1 MMVGDKKGV
10 TMTDDKARWNE
21 KHQNKPMPHDVAPIL
36 VKYLKEVNVGDA
48 LDLACG
54 TGRNTHY
61 LADKGFL
68 VDAIDYSDYA
78 LSQIKNLST
87 ITKHELDIDSY
98 YIAPNRYDLIVN
110 INYLDRRL
118 FSQIKDGLK
127 EGGVVIFETFI
138 VAHGEVYHQPTN
150 IDYVL
155 RKNELLHAFIG
166 LDIIYYEEH
175 ESLNL
180 RGERV
185 KVASLVARKS

>member
-1 MMVGDKKGV
+1 MTEDKI
-10 TMTDDKARWNE
+10 RWNE
-21 KHQNKPMPHDVAPIL
+21 KHQTKPMPQDVAPIL
-36 VKYLKEVNVGDA
+36 VKYLKEVNVGNA

-78 LSQIKNLST
+78 LSQIKNMST
-87 ITKHELDIDSY
+87 ITKVEQDIDSY
-98 YIAPNRYDLIVN
+98 YITPNSYDLIVN

-118 FSQIKDGLK
+118 FPQIKDGLK
-127 EGGVVIFETFI
+127 KGGVVIFETFI

-166 LDIIYYEEH
+166 LDIIYYEER
-175 ESLNL
+175 EEINL

-185 KVASLVARKS
+185 KVASIVARNS

>member
-1 MMVGDKKGV
+1 MMFRDKGIN
-10 TMTDDKARWNE
+10 MTEDKARWNE
-21 KHQNKPMPHDVAPIL
+21 KHQSKPMPHDVAPIL
-36 VKYLKEVNVGDA
+36 VKYLKESNVGDA

-87 ITKHELDIDSY
+87 ITKHEIDIDSY

-118 FSQIKDGLK
+118 FPQMKDGLK
-127 EGGVVIFETFI
+127 QGGIIIFETFI

-166 LDIIYYEEH
+166 LDIIYYEER
-175 ESLNL
+175 EELNL

>member
-1 MMVGDKKGV
+1 MMTKDKQ
-10 TMTDDKARWNE
+10 RWNE
-21 KHQNKPMPHDVAPIL
+21 KHQTKPMPQDVAPIL
-36 VKYLKEVNVGDA
+36 VKYLDKAKVGTA

-68 VDAIDYSDYA
+68 VDAIDFSDYA
-78 LSQIKNLST
+78 LSQIKNIST
-87 ITKHELDIDSY
+87 ITIIETDIDTYNIQPDS
-98 YIAPNRYDLIVN
+98 YDLIVN
-110 INYLDRRL
+110 INFLDRRL
-118 FSQIKDGLK
+118 FPQMKDGLK
-127 EGGVVIFETFI
+127 QGGVVIFETFI

-166 LDIIYYEEH
+166 LDIIYYEER
-175 ESLNL
+175 EELNL